1 LVPLHF
7 LAFVLL
13 FLVAWLLLGRPEEA
27 LAVWRDSFA
36 PLLQPI
42 EVHSKCLA
50 EEPSDDRY

>member
-1 LVPLHF
+1 MARLPL